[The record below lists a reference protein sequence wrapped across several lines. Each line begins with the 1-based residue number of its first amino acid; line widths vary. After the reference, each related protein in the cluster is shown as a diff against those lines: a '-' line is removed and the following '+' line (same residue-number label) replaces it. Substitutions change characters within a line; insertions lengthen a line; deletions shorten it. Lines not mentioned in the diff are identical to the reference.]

1 VVFVL
6 GPDRGPDQAPVH
18 CPVAMGT
25 RREGLAD
32 TERDLLLSGAVA
44 AINTRCAALMSC

>member
-1 VVFVL
+1 MAFGS
-6 GPDRGPDQAPVH
+6 GPGGGPDQGPVH

-25 RREGLAD
+25 GWEGLAD